1 MGGGSKSESK
11 SEPVWPAG
19 SQEMRNMLFQK
30 YASQM
35 RGEIDE
41 GMYGRM
47 RAETADAA
55 SIERERLLRAMGRTP
70 GVAGPERH
78 ERLRRIQGAEIQS
91 SAAALAQQR
100 TQGFQQALRYSM
112 QSPAQKSSQKTKGAN
127 PWIKAGTGIAAA
139 GMGMGAAYLLS
150 KQGQGSDLPGGVSDN
165 IGNVT

>member
-1 MGGGSKSESK
+1 
-11 SEPVWPAG
+11 
-19 SQEMRNMLFQK
+19 
-30 YASQM
+30 M

-112 QSPAQKSSQKTKGAN
+112 QSPAQKSSQKAKEES
-127 PWIKAGTGIAAA
+127 PWTEVGTGGALTGI
-139 GMGMGAAYLLS
+139 GMGAAYLM
-150 KQGQGSDLPGGVSDN
+150 GG
-165 IGNVT
+165 